1 MISCFRMLCLGRE
14 QRTPLGTRWPGRGTW
29 VDKDLALQ
37 LQLLQLK
44 KIYMYITD
52 ASSCTYNLLI
62 INNIYSIKD
71 KLGSA
76 FENNCNAV
84 TVTLGHS
91 AVYQWNTILPYLTI
105 TVITVIKTYNTCNT
119 FPSKYY
125 INNWYI
131 SSYK

>member
-1 MISCFRMLCLGRE
+1 
-14 QRTPLGTRWPGRGTW
+14 
-29 VDKDLALQ
+29 
-37 LQLLQLK
+37 
-44 KIYMYITD
+44 MYITD

-91 AVYQWNTILPYLTI
+91 LIHLRSSISMKYDIALS
-105 TVITVIKTYNTCNT
+105 YNY
-119 FPSKYY
+119 SYY
-125 INNWYI
+125 
-131 SSYK
+131 SYKNV